1 MSLNRNIDR
10 IRSFNRLITLK
21 AGALDA
27 SYLGRGRPLGQAR
40 LLFEIGPK
48 GADLQALRTTL
59 GLDSGHMSR
68 LLRALAG
75 QGLVTIG
82 TDPSDRRRRTVE
94 LTPKGRGEFEAYD
107 ALSNDLAFSIADAL
121 SPRQQERLFAAM
133 AEVES
138 LLNIASI
145 SLATEPGDS
154 DDARSCLAAYF
165 AELSERFK
173 SSFDP
178 GSTNMREDGSIL
190 ILARS
195 ANKPVGCGVLRPL
208 GPGVGEIKRMWVAPS
223 ARGTGL
229 ARRLLRA
236 LEAEAASRGFGA
248 VRLDTNRALVEAFS
262 LYRSAGYREIE
273 RYNDNPH
280 ADFWFEKRLD
290 AHRAAAVA

>member
-1 MSLNRNIDR
+1 MTSPHHIDQ
-10 IRSFNRLITLK
+10 IRRFNRLITLK

-48 GADLQALRTTL
+48 GADLQALREKL

-68 LLRALAG
+68 LLKALSV
-75 QGLVTIG
+75 QGLVTIA
-82 TDPSDRRRRTVE
+82 TDPSDRRRRTIE
-94 LTPKGRGEFEAYD
+94 LSPKGRQEFEAYD
-107 ALSNDLAFSIADAL
+107 SLSNDLAISIADAL
-121 SPRQQERLFAAM
+121 SPIQQERLFAAM

-145 SLATEPGDS
+145 SLATEPADS
-154 DDARSCLAAYF
+154 EDARSCLAAYF

-178 GSTNMREDGSIL
+178 GSTDMSEDGSIL

-229 ARRLLRA
+229 ARRLLSA
-236 LEAEAASRGFGA
+236 LEAEAASRGLDA
-248 VRLDTNRALVEAFS
+248 VRLDTNGALVEALN
-262 LYRSAGYREIE
+262 LYRSAGYRDID
-273 RYNDNPH
+273 RYNDNPY
-280 ADFWFEKRLD
+280 ADFWFEKQLGPTG
-290 AHRAAAVA
+290 A